1 MTTKQQN
8 KLAMYLAVKGVL
20 DANNSV
26 WQSLQAFADGYT
38 DFTSH
43 VTQIQT
49 LELSQVT
56 DSTGIAQ
63 DKKQS
68 KAAMATAATAI
79 SAAVH
84 AYAVKNKNN
93 TLANETDFSVS
104 DLTGERDADAI
115 KDCQNIHDLANT
127 NIASLGNYGV
137 TAAKLTALQAAIDGF
152 KAIVSKPRDN
162 IVAGATVTQELNDA
176 FDAADETLEEILD
189 GLIVQ
194 FKDTNAKF
202 VSDYNNARTIV
213 DASASHASPNQP
225 TPAPTTTTTKPAA
238 PTGLTTKP

>member
-1 MTTKQQN
+1 MNTKQQN
-8 KLAMYLAVKGVL
+8 KLAMYVAVKSVF

-43 VTQIQT
+43 VTRIQT
-49 LELSQVT
+49 LELPQVT

-63 DKKQS
+63 
-68 KAAMATAATAI
+68 
-79 SAAVH
+79 
-84 AYAVKNKNN
+84 
-93 TLANETDFSVS
+93 
-104 DLTGERDADAI
+104 AI

-127 NIASLGNYGV
+127 NLASLGSYGV

-162 IVAGATVTQELNDA
+162 IAAGKTVTQQLSDE
-176 FDAADETLEEILD
+176 FDAADETLAEILD
-189 GLIVQ
+189 GLIGQ
-194 FKDTNAKF
+194 FQATNATF

-238 PTGLTTKP
+238 PTGSTTK